1 MKFFR
6 KPYSIEH
13 VYVYIYVVG
22 ERDGSFSNAFF
33 QALLELV
40 QKAEGAAVIIMKLL
54 AVINKCIN

>member
-1 MKFFR
+1 MKFFH

-13 VYVYIYVVG
+13 VYVVG